1 MYFSINKETIHEV
14 RLKNTGVKNRVRVVI
29 YYIIIVGLKLFSNI
43 QGPIKVFQVSADQQ
57 PKPKIINFVI
67 GA

>member
-1 MYFSINKETIHEV
+1 M
-14 RLKNTGVKNRVRVVI
+14 I